1 MYAMDRTIHE
11 EHRHEESGRGPRRRP
26 WGSRRDDALRAL
38 AERSTRA
45 TSAPVDTPSPD
56 DFAD

>member
-11 EHRHEESGRGPRRRP
+11 EHRREPRRRP
-26 WGSRRDDALRAL
+26 WGSRRDDTLRPPTEPARRRPDEP
-38 AERSTRA
+38 ARTA
-45 TSAPVDTPSPD
+45 D

>member
-11 EHRHEESGRGPRRRP
+11 EHRREPRRRP
-26 WGSRRDDALRAL
+26 WGSRREDTLRPPTDG
-38 AERSTRA
+38 TRRRPDEA
-45 TSAPVDTPSPD
+45 APAPD